1 MAAIKPLEDSSDK
14 WTRRAAVAGED
25 YRRGVANPRVP
36 WDQAAIAGEAN
47 YRAGVTAA
55 ANAGRYSGGVRRV
68 GAERWRTA
76 AAAKGPQRFAEGV
89 SMATGEWQRG
99 FQPYHT
105 AVANLTLPA
114 RGPAGSPQ
122 NLQRVNAVAT
132 ALRAVREGS
141 SRRQ

>member
-1 MAAIKPLEDSSDK
+1 MAAIKPLEQASDK

-25 YRRGVANPRVP
+25 YRTGVMNPRQP
-36 WDQAAIAGEAN
+36 WDQASIAADAN
-47 YRAGVTAA
+47 YRQGVTAA
-55 ANAGRYSGGVRRV
+55 ANSGRYASGVRKV
-68 GAERWRTA
+68 GGEKWRQN

-89 SMATGEWQRG
+89 SLAVGEWQRG

-105 AVANLTLPA
+105 AVANLQLPP

-132 ALRAVREGS
+132 ALRAVREGAAK
-141 SRRQ
+141 R